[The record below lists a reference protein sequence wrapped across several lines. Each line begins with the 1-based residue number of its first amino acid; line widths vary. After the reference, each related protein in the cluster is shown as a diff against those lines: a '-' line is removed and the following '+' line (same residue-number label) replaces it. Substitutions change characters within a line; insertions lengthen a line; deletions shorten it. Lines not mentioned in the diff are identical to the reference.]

1 MSKPKIQILLIE
13 DNRILREGITAMING
28 HGDVTVVGVS
38 DGREDTLSKARAVK
52 PHVVLM
58 DLGLDSQN
66 SLDIVES
73 LKKEFPGIKIIGMG
87 LASTQSDI
95 LEFVQAGAEGFIL
108 KNATVEDVIKTIR
121 AVAGGETVLPPLM
134 TGSLFSQVTEHALLK
149 GKRNIKGAVRT
160 TQREKEIIALIVE
173 GMSNKQIGDRLNIAT
188 FTVKSHVH
196 NILEKL
202 TLQSRFQI
210 TTPPA
215 TKPPNPI
222 LNRPSY
228 KQHG

>member
-1 MSKPKIQILLIE
+1 MPKIQILLIE

-52 PHVVLM
+52 PHVVLIN
-58 DLGLDSQN
+58 LGLDSQN
-66 SLDIVES
+66 SLYIVES

-149 GKRNIKGAVRT
+149 GKRNIKGTVRM
-160 TQREKEIIALIVE
+160 TQREKEVIALIVE
-173 GMSNKQIGDRLNIAT
+173 GMSNKQISDRLNIAT

-196 NILEKL
+196 NILEKS

-210 TTPPA
+210 TMPPA
-215 TKPPNPI
+215 TKPPT
-222 LNRPSY
+222 LF
-228 KQHG
+228 